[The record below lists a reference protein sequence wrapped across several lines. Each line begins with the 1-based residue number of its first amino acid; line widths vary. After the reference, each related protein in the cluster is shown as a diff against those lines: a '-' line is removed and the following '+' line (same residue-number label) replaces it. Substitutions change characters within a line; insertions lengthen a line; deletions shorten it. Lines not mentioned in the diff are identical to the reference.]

1 MKQKIVRMDR
11 DWKSRR
17 SYEEKKKKEK
27 LNETFNTKREMKK
40 VRV

>member
-17 SYEEKKKKEK
+17 SYEENKKKEK
-27 LNETFNTKREMKK
+27 LNETFKTKEK
-40 VRV
+40 